1 MEFGFSDYFIIGEF
15 ISCWGSFLICINTM
29 LSYALYDKRQ
39 RMFLYAA
46 GATLLA
52 SLFNIFSVR
61 CIADFS
67 PETIG
72 ICVFSTT
79 LYFLVLLI
87 CPFVMSAYVCDM
99 AFNHPKKKFIFYSV
113 GGVVQ
118 IIYMIIVLVNIRTGW
133 IFYYDEAAG
142 YTRGPFKYIT
152 YILSAAYGF
161 SIVVMVLIQR
171 KYLARRIFL
180 VFMIYPFISLAFVAV
195 QFIYPRILLTG
206 VASFTSV
213 LFAYMTIQS
222 YTMEVN
228 LATGLMNESRL
239 RKRIVSQ
246 RSGGVLYVMTI
257 DNITMIQSCL
267 DVAETS
273 D

>member
-15 ISCWGSFLICINTM
+15 ISCWGSLLICINTM

-118 IIYMIIVLVNIRTGW
+118 IIYKLGNVEIRAPIIKEV
-133 IFYYDEAAG
+133 
-142 YTRGPFKYIT
+142 
-152 YILSAAYGF
+152 
-161 SIVVMVLIQR
+161 Q
-171 KYLARRIFL
+171 LAIDDW
-180 VFMIYPFISLAFVAV
+180 
-195 QFIYPRILLTG
+195 
-206 VASFTSV
+206 
-213 LFAYMTIQS
+213 
-222 YTMEVN
+222 
-228 LATGLMNESRL
+228 L
-239 RKRIVSQ
+239 RH
-246 RSGGVLYVMTI
+246 
-257 DNITMIQSCL
+257 NP
-267 DVAETS
+267 DVAGSLEDKIIKNQKARNEINSVTEKQIREAEKS
-273 D
+273 VMLKIKKLKDCRYHLQDGEKGADSMIFITEGDSAGAQGR